1 MIKEPVFIDANIIIH
16 AASFRQAD
24 VFDWLNRLYGRII
37 IHIEVLEELKISSVR
52 EKVEMLIAEGKW
64 TLFNPESEVSI
75 ETDALYELYL
85 VYLQEVR
92 VVFEQLDEKKIR
104 EGRPLKHTNDLGEIH
119 SLAAAR
125 LLSAELICS
134 DDADIREV
142 ITDADLRVI
151 NYEDKEVL
159 IRQHTLIDFCM
170 HLQRHDIV
178 KRSMVRKFFK
188 SIRPHDIQRFDKQM
202 DRM

>member
-24 VFDWLNRLYGRII
+24 VFDWLNRLYGRIPS
-37 IHIEVLEELKISSVR
+37 HIEVLEELKISSVR
-52 EKVEMLIAEGKW
+52 EKVDVLIAKGKW

-92 VVFEQLDEKKIR
+92 VAFEQLDEKKIR
-104 EGRPLKHTNDLGEIH
+104 ERRPLKHTNDLGEIH

-125 LLSAELICS
+125 LLSADLICS
-134 DDADIREV
+134 DDVDICEV

-151 NYEDKEVL
+151 NYD
-159 IRQHTLIDFCM
+159 D
-170 HLQRHDIV
+170 
-178 KRSMVRKFFK
+178 
-188 SIRPHDIQRFDKQM
+188 
-202 DRM
+202 